1 MIEITKAHT
10 IAFIKSRNSLLVR
23 CSERQKKEYGVNLF
37 VNSIQDVWMGGWGGG
52 GGLWGGGPPT
62 SFPPAT
68 STNVGISPKNF
79 LTFTYNLF
87 VTLA

>member
-37 VNSIQDVWMGGWGGG
+37 VNSIQDMGTWGLGG
-52 GGLWGGGPPT
+52 EAKRP
-62 SFPPAT
+62 S
-68 STNVGISPKNF
+68 
-79 LTFTYNLF
+79 
-87 VTLA
+87 